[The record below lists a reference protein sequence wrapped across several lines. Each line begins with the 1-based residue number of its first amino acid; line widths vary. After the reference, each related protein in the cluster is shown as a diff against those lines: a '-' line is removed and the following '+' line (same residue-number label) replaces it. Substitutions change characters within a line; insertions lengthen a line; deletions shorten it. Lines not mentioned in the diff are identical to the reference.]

1 MENLAGI
8 AAFVKVASTGS
19 FAKAAA
25 ALGVSPPAVSKT
37 VQRLERSL
45 GVRLLNR
52 TTRRLALTEEGSLY
66 FERCRSAVETLQDAA
81 AVLRDARREPRG
93 VLRVSSTVGFG
104 RQCLLPLL
112 PTFSQ
117 RFPSIV
123 MDLYLDD
130 HFADFVEDRI
140 DVAIRN
146 GRLEGRNIVARQLAP
161 MQLIVCGS
169 REYFALNPAPENPDD
184 LSRHC
189 CINFRLAASGR
200 VFNWEFGHDGVRFT
214 KAVTG
219 KLTVN
224 DAEATCRAALAGLG
238 LAQIGGYQAMPHIRA
253 GRLIPVLTKYIAQQR
268 GHYVCYLD
276 RHHLPGRI
284 RSFIDFLFA
293 EIRPR
298 DFLLDE
304 SDGLSR
310 A

>member
-1 MENLAGI
+1 MENLTGI
-8 AAFVKVASTGS
+8 AAFVKVATTGS

-25 ALGVSPPAVSKT
+25 ALGVSAPAVSKT
-37 VQRLERSL
+37 VQRLQRSL

-66 FERCRSAVETLQDAA
+66 FERCRAAVETLQDAA
-81 AVLRDARREPRG
+81 AILRDARREPRG
-93 VLRVSSTVGFG
+93 TLRVSSTIGFG

-112 PTFSQ
+112 PEFSR
-117 RFPSIV
+117 RFPGIV
-123 MDLYLDD
+123 MELYLDD
-130 HFADFVEDRI
+130 HFADLVEDRI

-146 GRLEGRNIVARQLAP
+146 GRLDGRNIVARQLAP

-169 REYFALNPAPENPDD
+169 PEYFSRNPTPQTPDD
-184 LSRHC
+184 LSRHR
-189 CINFRLAASGR
+189 CINFRLASTGR
-200 VFNWEFGHDGVRFT
+200 IFNWEFGDDGDRFT

-219 KLTVN
+219 GLIVN
-224 DAEATCRAALAGLG
+224 DAEATCRAALAGIG
-238 LAQIGGYQAMPHIRA
+238 LAQVGGYQAMPHIRE
-253 GRLIPVLTKYIAQQR
+253 GRLIPVLTKYIAPQR

-284 RSFIDFLFA
+284 RSFIDFLCA

-298 DFLLDE
+298 DLL
-304 SDGLSR
+304 LSEV